1 VRITII
7 LLALVFAACC
17 TGCATNDF
25 NQSNAGQAPV
35 GAGTAADS
43 LFALPEGVET
53 RWASAENFKG
63 EKGKAGQTN
72 SGRKGSA
79 NFKFTAGETRVLA
92 EVAGRSGTVRRIWI
106 TISDRSPRMLRG
118 IRLDMYWDGAAKP
131 AVSVPLGDFFGQ
143 GLGQMVTF
151 DSAFFS
157 SPEGRS
163 FNCLVPMP
171 FKTGMKIVV
180 TNESGKDL
188 AMFFYD
194 VDYTLGDK
202 HPADVPYFHA
212 FFHRENPT
220 QLRRDFE
227 ILPRIDGRGRY
238 LGALISVI
246 PDKARYQGAWW
257 GEGEVKVF
265 LDGDQDYP
273 TLCGT
278 GTEDYIGTGW
288 GMKVYA
294 NLYQGCLLSD
304 KPKSMFSF
312 YRWHVPDPVYFHKD
326 IRVTMQQIG
335 YCGADKLTK
344 MVEDGQTIHLASKH
358 TNKTIKT
365 VADIPADGGLFER
378 QDDWSSCAYFYLDRP
393 ASDLPPLEA
402 VDARIAGLEP
412 KATQPAK

>member
-1 VRITII
+1 MRITI
-7 LLALVFAACC
+7 LSALVFAACC
-17 TGCATNDF
+17 TGCATNG
-25 NQSNAGQAPV
+25 SNRFDSGRPLV
-35 GAGTAADS
+35 GAGAAADS

-79 NFKFTAGETRVLA
+79 NFKFPAGDTKVLA
-92 EVAGRSGTVRRIWI
+92 EVAGCSGTVRRIWI
-106 TISDRSPRMLRG
+106 TISDKSPRMLRG

-151 DSAFFS
+151 DSALFS

-163 FNCLVPMP
+163 FNCYVPMP

-180 TNESGKDL
+180 TNETGKDL

-202 HPADVPYFHA
+202 HPAGTPYFHA
-212 FFHRENPT
+212 FFHRANPT
-220 QLRRDFE
+220 KMRQDFE
-227 ILPRIDGRGRY
+227 ILPRISGRGRY

-246 PDKARYQGAWW
+246 PDKARYKGAWW

-265 LDGDQDYP
+265 LDGDQEYP

-304 KPKSMFSF
+304 KPKSFFSF
-312 YRWHVPDPVYFHKD
+312 YRWHVPDPIYFHKD

-335 YCGADKLTK
+335 YCGADKLTE
-344 MVEDGQTIHLASKH
+344 MVKDGQTIYLASKRA
-358 TNKTIKT
+358 TKIIKT
-365 VADIPADGGLFER
+365 VADVPADGGLFER

-393 ASDLPPLEA
+393 VSDLPPLEA
-402 VDARIAGLEP
+402 VAARIAGLEP